1 MTAADCRG
9 VKLHVDR
16 GAMLMNGEPMMQICR
31 NSVPDWVHYHISEPG
46 LANVGNSSGDLPGD
60 IKFLRSAGYSEWL
73 SIEMRGE
80 EPEYE
85 MLERALCTVRE
96 AIDAAGF

>member
-1 MTAADCRG
+1 
-9 VKLHVDR
+9 
-16 GAMLMNGEPMMQICR
+16 MQICR

-46 LANVGNSSGDLPGD
+46 LANAGNSSGDLPGD

-85 MLERALCTVRE
+85 MLERALNTVRE